1 VLFSKL
7 TGSSFVTAVL
17 LVTAFVPPSDDS
29 PYSSATQKFS
39 WFIVPT
45 VGLGGL
51 LLGVTYWLVFR
62 YVVPRVK
69 GKQLLVE
76 RVPIIVS
83 DDHGGWIQKHE
94 IVEFSWGVQE
104 LGSDDEK

>member
-1 VLFSKL
+1 MTGPSVVSLFL
-7 TGSSFVTAVL
+7 I
-17 LVTAFVPPSDDS
+17 VTAFVQPSEDS
-29 PYSSATQKFS
+29 PYSSINQQYS

-51 LLGVTYWLVFR
+51 LLGVIYYLVFR
-62 YVVPRVK
+62 YVVPQIK
-69 GKQLLVE
+69 GKQLVVE

-83 DDHGGWIQKHE
+83 DDHGGWVQKHE

-104 LGSDDEK
+104 LESDDEK